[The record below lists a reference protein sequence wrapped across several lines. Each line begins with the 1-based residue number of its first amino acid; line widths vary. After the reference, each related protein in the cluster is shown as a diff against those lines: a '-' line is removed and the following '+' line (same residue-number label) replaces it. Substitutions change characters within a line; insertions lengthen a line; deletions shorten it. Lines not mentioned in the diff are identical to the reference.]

1 LPRAF
6 SSISPLIATA
16 AARQHSPIWHS
27 DDPPHVALSVN
38 LNSVAEDVR
47 RAVTSRERLDA
58 VRATGLLESP
68 TEEEFDRLTRLAA
81 RLTGAPV
88 TFISLVGEDRDVYK
102 SCFGFPEPLAS
113 ERQMTGTTFC
123 HYALVSKGPLVIEN
137 TAAHPI
143 YRTVPTVQSLGVA
156 AYLGVPLVNSTGNA
170 IGSFCAIDF
179 KPRAWTPLDV
189 EVMQELAASTLREIE
204 LRTTLASLDAE
215 QRRLDVLLQHIPVG
229 VVFAEAPSGRIVM
242 RNRQAVEL
250 LGERELDSPDWTIA
264 RPDGTS
270 MTRDEWPIS
279 RALRGEVVRNEELLR
294 KGPDGYQVWL
304 RVHAG
309 PVLDVNGTIIGGV
322 VAFHNIDKER
332 LMAVQNERLYA
343 EAQQANRAKDDFFA
357 AVTHELRTPMTAIIG
372 WARLLKSH
380 SLDES
385 ELTEAVDAITDSARL
400 QAQLVDDLLDISR
413 ISTGKLSL
421 KREPLSIK
429 PLLEQTIGS
438 SQPVAESKGL
448 RLRVKAE
455 DDGVIEADPGRMRQI
470 IGNLLSN
477 AMKFTPRGGLIEVS
491 SRTVE
496 SSVTITVRDT
506 GRGIEPSLL
515 PHIFERFRQ
524 ATNAEAGGL
533 GLGLTIVKHLVEIH
547 GGEIH
552 AESEG
557 AGKGAVFIVRL
568 PLMKGSP
575 G

>member
-1 LPRAF
+1 M
-6 SSISPLIATA
+6 
-16 AARQHSPIWHS
+16 
-27 DDPPHVALSVN
+27 N

-47 RAVTSRERLDA
+47 RALTSRERLDA

-123 HYALVSKGPLVIEN
+123 HYALVSKGPLVIED

-156 AYLGVPLVNSTGNA
+156 AYLGVPLVTSAGNA

-204 LRTTLASLDAE
+204 LRTTLASLDEE

-242 RNRQAVEL
+242 RNRQAIEL
-250 LGERELDSPDWTIA
+250 LGERELDSPDWTIV

-270 MTRDEWPIS
+270 LTRDEWPIS
-279 RALRGEVVRNEELLR
+279 RAVRGEVVRNEEILR
-294 KGPDGYQVWL
+294 KGPDGFQVWL

-309 PVLDVNGTIIGGV
+309 PVLDMNGAIIGGV

-357 AVTHELRTPMTAIIG
+357 AVTHELRTPMTAIMG

-385 ELTEAVDAITDSARL
+385 EVVEAVDAITDSARL

-448 RLRVKAE
+448 RLRVKAD
-455 DDGVIEADPGRMRQI
+455 DDGVIEADAGRMRQI

-491 SRTVE
+491 SHTVE

-506 GRGIEPSLL
+506 GRGIDPSLL

-568 PLMKGSP
+568 PLMRVSP
-575 G
+575 S